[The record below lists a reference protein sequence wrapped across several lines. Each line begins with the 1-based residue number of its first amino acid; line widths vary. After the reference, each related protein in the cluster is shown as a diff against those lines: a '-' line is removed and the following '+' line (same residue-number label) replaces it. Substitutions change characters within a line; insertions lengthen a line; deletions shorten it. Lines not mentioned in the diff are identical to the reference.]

1 MISNSYFTGWACALV
16 DSDSTAICLLPAGV
30 ISFLIPKG
38 LKVCINIILSWG
50 LLCFL
55 LRCWLGFSL
64 LWSFVVSWHIMVY
77 WFVVD
82 WFVVNSWVF
91 IVVLK
96 MIFRPMALCVGV
108 QGSTYDPDFQFT
120 LRSKKD
126 SADIENAIRRQ
137 QAAVGETW

>member
-1 MISNSYFTGWACALV
+1 MTSFKVKTKPLTWIEYFVILFVAQNIGFTIAWAV
-16 DSDSTAICLLPAGV
+16 VPGVVGV
-30 ISFLIPKG
+30 ILVG
-38 LKVCINIILSWG
+38 VILTV
-50 LLCFL
+50 LF
-55 LRCWLGFSL
+55 
-64 LWSFVVSWHIMVY
+64 FVL
-77 WFVVD
+77 
-82 WFVVNSWVF
+82 

-96 MIFRPMALCVGV
+96 MIFRPMALSVGV